1 MTFIQNR
8 STLTSGE
15 MTTHTM
21 NLHMSILLHK
31 KRINSNAVR
40 KKDRTK
46 EKRQTLRIKEV
57 GHRDV
62 TSRLNAT
69 KVKIKHP

>member
-8 STLTSGE
+8 STLTSGK

-31 KRINSNAVR
+31 KRVNSNAVEEKMTEQR
-40 KKDRTK
+40 KRG
-46 EKRQTLRIKEV
+46 KRCELKKS
-57 GHRDV
+57 V
-62 TSRLNAT
+62 TAT
-69 KVKIKHP
+69 